1 MAEPLPRPNATLTSP
16 TAFVSEGTRST
27 EGDKK
32 ASSET
37 VVESALPPGEL
48 SEKVRRVQQKTE
60 KSANEGKK
68 EEQAHV
74 DGKIRER
81 W

>member
-16 TAFVSEGTRST
+16 TAFTRSV

-60 KSANEGKK
+60 KSAKQGKK
-68 EEQAHV
+68 EEQTHV
-74 DGKIRER
+74 DGKLRER